1 MQVPATIGLIAI
13 TGMSFAPPQS
23 THEFLKQLV
32 GQRLILRH
40 YMGSTH
46 PKAKGRDTSGPK
58 GGCDVAVEVTAIE
71 FDKSSIRLQARNIG
85 TPKTGKE
92 IGNTSD
98 VCANVDVISFQIN
111 GFDMDQPRDQAE
123 KIIGNVLQTPEAY
136 LAAIGIPWDV
146 APSSENDSPVDVSRP
161 GVTAGKPVL
170 FFNPYYTQA
179 SREAHTDGKVRI
191 NCVIGTDGLIHD
203 PVIEKGLT
211 KELNALALDALTFYR
226 IQPAQYG
233 GQAVALKSHFE
244 FSFQLY

>member
-1 MQVPATIGLIAI
+1 MKVLATIGLVAVL
-13 TGMSFAPPQS
+13 GMTFTPSQS
-23 THEFLKQLV
+23 TQEFLQHLV

-40 YMGSTH
+40 YTGSSK
-46 PKAKGRDTSGPK
+46 PEAKGKGLSRTR
-58 GGCDVAVEVTAIE
+58 GGCDVAVEVTAIA

-85 TPKTGKE
+85 TPRAVKE

-98 VCANVDVISFQIN
+98 LCADVDVISFQIN
-111 GFDMDQPRDQAE
+111 GFDMDLPRDQAE

-136 LAAIGIPWDV
+136 LAALGIPWSF
-146 APSSENDSPVDVSRP
+146 ATSSENETPVDISLP

-179 SREAHTDGKVRI
+179 SREAHTDGKVKI
-191 NCVIGTDGLIHD
+191 SCIIGTDGLIHD

-211 KELNALALDALTFYR
+211 KELNKLVLDALTFYR
-226 IQPAQYG
+226 FQPAHYG
-233 GQAVALKSHFE
+233 GKAVAVKSHFE